1 MALQT
6 SGAISLQD
14 IQDEFG
20 GSHPISLSEYYRGGG
35 EVGSS
40 NTNVPTSGQISLSQ
54 FYGAT
59 DVVFYTI
66 DYLIVAGGGG
76 GSANGYSDYSNAGG
90 GAGGMESHSATI
102 SDGQA
107 MAVTV
112 GGGGA
117 GLTGVHPCHSH
128 VAGNGSNSS
137 FNGHTASGGGGA
149 GFYRNGNNGGSGG
162 GGNKQSCYTNQQKY
176 YSPQIGY
183 GGSGVSGEGNDGGDG
198 YTHRQEPEYD
208 DYGYLTH
215 YNWYPWS
222 TAGGGGGK
230 GSAGRLSDTRG
241 NNQTSY
247 SVVTD
252 DYGYA
257 IYPVGDPRY
266 YHYDYR
272 PSDWGDGAGSSW
284 HGQGTFA
291 EGGKATYSTPPNNDR
306 AANSGS
312 GGHGQFGWS
321 GSFRGGTGGSG
332 VVIIRY
338 AGGQRGSGGNSIYSS
353 GGYTYHKFTS
363 SGTYNS

>member
-14 IQDEFG
+14 IQNEFG

-54 FYGAT
+54 FYGAS

-66 DYLIVAGGGG
+66 EYLIVAGGGG
-76 GSANGYSDYSNAGG
+76 GSGNGFSTYSNAGG
-90 GAGGMESHSATI
+90 GAGGMESHSASI
-102 SDGQA
+102 ANGQS

-112 GGGGA
+112 GGGGS
-117 GLTGVHPCHSH
+117 GLNSVHPCYSH

-149 GFYRNGNNGGSGG
+149 GYYRNGNNGGSGG
-162 GGNKQSCYTNQQKY
+162 GGNKQSCYTPLSPY
-176 YSPQIGY
+176 YSPLIGY
-183 GGSGVSGEGNDGGDG
+183 GGSGVSGEGHDGGDG

-230 GSAGRLSDTRG
+230 GSAGRLSDTHG
-241 NNQTSY
+241 ANQTAY

-252 DYGYA
+252 GYGYP

-272 PSDWGDGAGSSW
+272 PSDWGDGAGASW

-291 EGGKATYSTPPNNDR
+291 EGGKATYGNNTANDR

-312 GGHGQFGWS
+312 GGHGQFGGNPW
-321 GSFRGGTGGSG
+321 RGGNGGSG